1 MHNLIFALFGALLGG
16 AMAWF
21 VGMRREA
28 RLRADCGAMLTDNRV
43 LEERLRGRDQQ
54 VESLDGLLAASREE
68 VAASRQAATGQ
79 HRRIA
84 ELETLLADQ
93 RQQAEEKL
101 ALLNEARRE
110 LTDVF
115 KALSAES
122 LKSNNQSFLDL
133 AKETLSGFQGKARQ
147 DFEVSRKSIQEMV
160 KPLHESLGK
169 MDSQV
174 RELEKERTH
183 AYAGLIEQVKS
194 LVSGQTALHG
204 QTASLVQA
212 LRTPTVRGRWGEIQ
226 LKRVV
231 ELAGML
237 AHCDFVEQ
245 ESVTTGQGR
254 LRPDMIIRLP
264 GGKNIVVDSKVALQA
279 YLEALEVDSE
289 EARKAKMADHA
300 RQVRTHIQQLAS
312 KSYWEQ
318 FQPTPELVVL
328 FLPGENFFSAA
339 LQQDPR
345 LIEFGVDQRVILAT
359 PTTLIALLKSV
370 AYGWRQEQ
378 ITEHA
383 TRISEL
389 GKELHERIR
398 VLAHHFIDMRKGLE
412 HAVEAYNKAIG
423 SFEGRVL
430 VSARKFGDLDSLVKK
445 EIPLLETVD
454 TKARGLR
461 DADGLAALAE
471 AEQVAPR

>member
-1 MHNLIFALFGALLGG
+1 MDNATMPTLIFALLGALLGG
-16 AMAWF
+16 ASAWF
-21 VGMRREA
+21 VVMRREA
-28 RLRADCGAMLTDNRV
+28 RLRVVCNAMEIDKRV
-43 LEERLRGRDQQ
+43 LEERLCGRDRQ
-54 VESLDGLLAASREE
+54 VESLDGLLAVTREE
-68 VAASRQAATGQ
+68 MEASRQAATGQ
-79 HRRIA
+79 HGRIA
-84 ELETLLADQ
+84 ELETMLADER
-93 RQQAEEKL
+93 RQAGEKL

-133 AKETLSGFQGKARQ
+133 AKETLGGFQGKARQ
-147 DFEVSRKSIQEMV
+147 DFEASRKSMEEMV

-174 RELEKERTH
+174 RELEKERTQ
-183 AYAGLIEQVKS
+183 AYAGLSEQVKA
-194 LVSGQTALHG
+194 LALGQTALHG
-204 QTASLVQA
+204 QTSSLVQA

-245 ESVTTGQGR
+245 ESVATGQGR

-289 EARKAKMADHA
+289 EARKGKMAEHA

-318 FQPTPELVVL
+318 FQPTPDLVVL

-383 TRISEL
+383 HLISEL
-389 GKELHERIR
+389 GKELHERLR
-398 VLAHHFIDMRKGLE
+398 VLAHHFLDMRKGLE
-412 HAVEAYNKAIG
+412 HAVEAYNKTIG

-454 TKARGLR
+454 TAARGLR
-461 DADGLAALAE
+461 DD
-471 AEQVAPR
+471 

>member
-1 MHNLIFALFGALLGG
+1 MENGTMRTLGFVLLGALLSGV
-16 AMAWF
+16 AAWF
-21 VGMRREA
+21 IAMRREA
-28 RLRADCGAMLTDNRV
+28 RLRAGFAVVETDKRV
-43 LEERLRGRDQQ
+43 LEERLQGRDRQ
-54 VESLDGLLAASREE
+54 VERLDGMLAGVREE
-68 VAASRQAATGQ
+68 NEVSRQTATQQ
-79 HRRIA
+79 HGRIA
-84 ELETLLADQ
+84 ELETMLAEER
-93 RQQAEEKL
+93 RQSGEKL
-101 ALLNEARRE
+101 ALLHEARRE

-122 LKSNNQSFLDL
+122 LRSNNHSFLDL
-133 AKETLSGFQGKARQ
+133 AKETLGGFQGKARQ
-147 DFEVSRKSIQEMV
+147 DFEASRKSMEEMV

-183 AYAGLIEQVKS
+183 AYAGLSEQVKA
-194 LVSGQTALHG
+194 LALGQTALYG
-204 QTASLVQA
+204 QTTNLVQA
-212 LRTPTVRGRWGEIQ
+212 LRTPAVRGRWGEIQ

-245 ESVTTGQGR
+245 ESATTGQGR
-254 LRPDMIIRLP
+254 LRPDMVIRLP
-264 GGKNIVVDSKVALQA
+264 GGKNIVVDAKAALQA
-279 YLEALEVDSE
+279 YLEALEVEGE
-289 EARKAKMADHA
+289 EAKKAKLAEHA
-300 RQVRTHIQQLAS
+300 RQIRTHIQQLAS
-312 KSYWEQ
+312 KGYWEQ

-339 LQQDPR
+339 LQQDPQ

-383 TRISEL
+383 HLISEL
-389 GKELHERIR
+389 GKELHERLR
-398 VLAHHFIDMRKGLE
+398 TMSHHFIEMRKGLE
-412 HAVEAYNKAIG
+412 RAVAAYNQAVG

-454 TKARGLR
+454 TAARGLR
-461 DADGLAALAE
+461 EDTH
-471 AEQVAPR
+471 